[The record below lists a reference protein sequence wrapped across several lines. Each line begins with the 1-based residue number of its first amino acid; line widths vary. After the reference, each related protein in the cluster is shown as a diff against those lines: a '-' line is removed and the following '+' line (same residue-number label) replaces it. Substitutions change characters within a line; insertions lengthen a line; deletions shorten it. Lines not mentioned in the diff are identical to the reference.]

1 MGRAD
6 VINLTDVGLLPEIW
20 SSTNGGPAAH
30 QSKNLAEILLERS
43 DIAVQCRPALVGKP
57 AGCPRFPAENLFA
70 HFDVSGSG
78 ELFDLYA
85 QVPRSGLG
93 MLLEVVE
100 VGLLD

>member
-43 DIAVQCRPALVGKP
+43 DMVVQCRTALVGK
-57 AGCPRFPAENLFA
+57 AA
-70 HFDVSGSG
+70 
-78 ELFDLYA
+78 
-85 QVPRSGLG
+85 
-93 MLLEVVE
+93 
-100 VGLLD
+100 